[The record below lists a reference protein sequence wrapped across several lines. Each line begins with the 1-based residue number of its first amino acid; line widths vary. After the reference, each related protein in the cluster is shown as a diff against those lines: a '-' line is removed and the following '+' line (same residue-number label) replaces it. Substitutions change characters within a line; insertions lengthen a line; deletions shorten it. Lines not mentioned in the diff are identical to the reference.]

1 MRTSMENL
9 SHPKVVAISD
19 TPHDS
24 LQAAVNQFLL
34 WEMRSRDCI
43 KVKRC
48 YIDVAQ
54 DLEAGVL
61 LSQIIYWHLPDKEG
75 EQKLTVQRD
84 GHWWLAKARED
95 WWSECRLTPKQFD
108 RAIRHLESKELVC
121 TKVYKWQGQNTK
133 HLRVNWPG
141 LLQALSLLDSQP
153 EKVVGFRRREPVSQN
168 TKAVNLVHEPS
179 RDELT
184 NNQSSRFPISQ
195 LSESPNSKSSGCP
208 ISQSL
213 NYQIGKLE
221 IPNQGSSELTNRE
234 VPIYK
239 ETEITSRDYNTYPP
253 YPPQEAKQ
261 PSECVK
267 PQDVEKSFE
276 VEPPD
281 SHACEAQTL
290 AKTFCLEQA
299 NPAGDHCS
307 AARREDQ
314 NRYQRNQSEYPK
326 NLDGSDRLPWD
337 TAKRGV
343 FDPEFEKHMARS
355 LMQYPVY
362 QNLMFGELVTKVRKH
377 ISAGRYDL
385 KRRDELLIEW
395 EAMQSGHTANDF
407 SSSTSSLTAKAA
419 ARRAKIAR
427 ALSMEGSQ

>member
-1 MRTSMENL
+1 MRKSMENL
-9 SHPKVVAISD
+9 SPPKVVAISD

-133 HLRVNWPG
+133 HLRVNWAG

-153 EKVVGFRRREPVSQN
+153 EKVVGFRRREPVSQS

-179 RDELT
+179 RVELT
-184 NNQSSRFPISQ
+184 NSQSSRFPISQ
-195 LSESPNSKSSGCP
+195 LSESPNSQSSGCP

-239 ETEITSRDYNTYPP
+239 ETEITSRDYNTHPP
-253 YPPQEAKQ
+253 YPPQEEEQ
-261 PSECVK
+261 PGECVK
-267 PQDVEKSFE
+267 PQDVEKSFA

-281 SHACEAQTL
+281 SHACAAQTL

-299 NPAGDHCS
+299 NPAGDNYS
-307 AARREDQ
+307 AARREEQ
-314 NRYQRNQSEYPK
+314 NRYQRNQPEYSK

-343 FDPEFEKHMARS
+343 FDPEFEKHMVRS
-355 LMQYPVY
+355 LMQYPAY

-395 EAMQSGHTANDF
+395 EAMQAGHTANDF

-427 ALSMEGSQ
+427 ALNMEGAQ